1 MSVSDSEGRQQ
12 LSMVEKIVGGAIL
25 GLLAWV
31 GLTVQ
36 QMSVDV
42 AVLKTQ
48 VQLSNGDRFT
58 AMEGKAFDA
67 RLVKVEN
74 RLDALEG
81 KDKR

>member
-1 MSVSDSEGRQQ
+1 MSVSDSEERWQ

-31 GLTVQ
+31 ALTVQ
-36 QMSVDV
+36 QMSVAV

-58 AMEGKAFDA
+58 AMEGKSLDD
-67 RLVKVEN
+67 RLAKVEN
-74 RLDALEG
+74 RLDAFEG
-81 KDKR
+81 KDNR

>member
-1 MSVSDSEGRQQ
+1 MSVSDSEERWQ

-31 GLTVQ
+31 ALTVQ

-58 AMEGKAFDA
+58 AMEGKSLDD
-67 RLVKVEN
+67 RLAKVEN

-81 KDKR
+81 KDNR

>member
-1 MSVSDSEGRQQ
+1 MSVSDSEERWQ

-31 GLTVQ
+31 ALTVQ

-58 AMEGKAFDA
+58 AMEGKSLDD
-67 RLVKVEN
+67 RLAKVEN
-74 RLDALEG
+74 RLDAFEG
-81 KDKR
+81 KDNR

>member
-1 MSVSDSEGRQQ
+1 MSVSDSEGRWQ

-31 GLTVQ
+31 ALTVQ

-58 AMEGKAFDA
+58 AMEGKSLDD
-67 RLVKVEN
+67 RLAKVEN

-81 KDKR
+81 KDNR